1 MIFHSKQANKQNRFE
16 KPSAI
21 QQRAIIPFIKG
32 GDLIAQAQSGTGK
45 TGAFTIGLLQSM
57 DWSLRSCQGLVLSPT
72 RELAVQTEQVI
83 SQIGE
88 YLCDGTFCHTF
99 VGMFLVFAVLCL
111 QKQIF
116 TVVLLFP
123 ESAMQIGNDGHQTL
137 SKQVEPEFR
146 RI

>member
-45 TGAFTIGLLQSM
+45 TGAFTIGLLQRM

-99 VGMFLVFAVLCL
+99 VGMFLVFAVCAYRSRSLRLC
-111 QKQIF
+111 F
-116 TVVLLFP
+116 CFRR
-123 ESAMQIGNDGHQTL
+123 AMQIGNDGHQTI